1 MNVRN
6 ALPVAG
12 IAAVFGLP
20 TAVLAPSAGFA
31 QSTPDEIVVSVRRK
45 DENLQDV
52 PIAVSAL
59 SEQTIERYG
68 INDVGDVAKFTPGIQ
83 FDEGFGAQDTRV
95 VIRGLSPTR
104 GRANV
109 ALLVDGIDFTGEA
122 VSTAGGGVLVNQQLL
137 DIERIEVVKGPQS
150 ALYGRSAFAGALQYI
165 TKRPNLEE
173 AEGDLQFQM
182 GTDGTTGGRQQRISG
197 AYGGPVTENFG
208 LRVNGLLY
216 DDNGFYRN
224 DLTGQRVG
232 GRKGFGAAISG
243 LWDAGGPITVSGR
256 LAGSSEEFE
265 PQAQSR
271 VRGSTV
277 IDIDDSQVVQDGT
290 VDTIVRTSGLT
301 GAIGGPAAYPACAP
315 APTVGLDGVVSSCL
329 GLPKLIVTGQ
339 MPDADQLSILQSNNP
354 RDGNN
359 YPGTEVDTI
368 TGTLKFTFD
377 VDGGEFSSYTGI
389 AAVDSNQFFDGQN
402 DALPPGT
409 YGPFAGLGNYSF
421 TLPECGFL
429 DCSPTKQTI
438 GFNNETRLLSQE
450 FRFASDLDGP
460 VNYVAGAL
468 FWSEKVKQREFGT
481 TVSPAIFRR
490 PITFGPPPVPDT
502 RPLPVNT
509 QPPAASVITDVLS
522 PDQAVVRR
530 DTDSFSIYG
539 QLSWE
544 ISDTL
549 RATFEGRLVKE
560 DLTVAGPVCDTNLTP
575 AFSGLPN
582 VDTTF
587 PDGSTVTTCDA
598 QFRGSSSVGITTGGT
613 LPDGTFVPAGTYSK
627 AFFNSRA
634 AQFDDTFFAPKA
646 TLEYAPNDNQLFY
659 FSVAEG
665 IKPGGIS
672 TITAGAFFAPENNT
686 FDPEKLLAYEFGWKN
701 TMLDGRMTINT
712 SLFYQDYTDK
722 QVGVSRFDPTI
733 GTDVGS
739 IENAGEAEILGLEI
753 EGFWQVTDRFSL
765 SGGYTYVD
773 SEYTQFEIETSS
785 SNNIAR
791 SLAAGGQGC
800 KSFATPLN
808 DGFDEVCNVSLTGN
822 RFEDVPEHAF
832 VGNAR
837 YVAPFGSGG
846 GREWYADVSFIF
858 QDERFIDE
866 FNVKSLDAYWLTDIR
881 LGLLSDRYEVVLFM
895 DNAFD
900 DDTVKTAV
908 DFGSQVETT
917 RIGQFP
923 PGPSDGVIVTLPDP
937 RTVGVRAS
945 FNF

>member
-1 MNVRN
+1 MNVRTT
-6 ALPVAG
+6 LPLAAF
-12 IAAVFGLP
+12 AAVFGLP
-20 TAVLAPSAGFA
+20 SAVLLPTAGFA
-31 QSTPDEIVVSVRRK
+31 QSTPDEIIVSVRRK
-45 DENLQDV
+45 DENLQDI

-59 SEQTIERYG
+59 SEETIERYG

-165 TKRPNLEE
+165 TKRPSLEE
-173 AEGDLQFQM
+173 ASGDLQVQM

-243 LWDAGGPITVSGR
+243 LWDAGGAVSVSGR
-256 LAGSSEEFE
+256 LAGSSEEFQ
-265 PQAQSR
+265 PQAQAR

-277 IDIDDSQVVQDGT
+277 IDIDQSAVVQNGT
-290 VDTIVRTSGLT
+290 VDSIIRTSGL
-301 GAIGGPAAYPACAP
+301 ANLIGGSAAYPQCGP
-315 APTVGLDGVVSSCL
+315 AGTPNDGSVASCL
-329 GLPKLIVTGQ
+329 GLPKLIVAGQ
-339 MPDADQLSILQSNNP
+339 MPDADQLSILQSNDP
-354 RDGNN
+354 RTGNN

-368 TGTLKFTFD
+368 TGTMKVTFD

-409 YGPFAGLGNYSF
+409 YGPFPGLGNYSF
-421 TLPECGFL
+421 TLAPCGFA

-438 GFNNETRLLSQE
+438 GFNNETRLISQE
-450 FRFASDLDGP
+450 FRFASDLEGP
-460 VNYVAGAL
+460 LNYTAGAL

-481 TVSPAIFRR
+481 TISPAIFRR
-490 PITFGPPPVPDT
+490 AVSFFPPPVPDT
-502 RPLPVNT
+502 RPLPINGE
-509 QPPAASVITDVLS
+509 PPASSIIPGVLQ

-539 QLSWE
+539 LLTWD
-544 ISDTL
+544 INDKL
-549 RATFEGRLVKE
+549 RATFEGRLVQE
-560 DLTVAGPVCDTNLTP
+560 ELNVAGPVCDTVGTPVLT
-575 AFSGLPN
+575 GLPN
-582 VDTTF
+582 VETTF
-587 PDGSTVTTCDA
+587 LDGSTVTTCAAD
-598 QFRGSSSVGITTGGT
+598 FRGSSSAGITSGGT
-613 LPDGTFVPAGTYSK
+613 LPDGIYTK
-627 AFFNSRA
+627 ALFNSRS

-646 TLEYAPNDNQLFY
+646 TIEYTPNDDQLFY
-659 FSVAEG
+659 FAIAQG

-672 TITAGAFFAPENNT
+672 TITAGAFFDPDANT
-686 FDPEKLLAYEFGWKN
+686 FQPEKLLSYEFGWKN
-701 TMLDGRMTINT
+701 TLLDGAMTINT
-712 SLFYQDYTDK
+712 ALFYQDYTDK

-753 EGFWQVTDRFSL
+753 DAFWQVTDRLSL

-773 SEYTQFEIETSS
+773 SEYTKFDVETSS

-791 SLAAGGQGC
+791 SLAGGGQGC
-800 KSFATPLN
+800 QSFTTELG
-808 DGFDEVCNVSLTGN
+808 DGFSETCIVSLTGN
-822 RFEDVPEHAF
+822 QFEDVPEHAF

-846 GREWYADVSFIF
+846 GKDWYADVSFIY

-866 FNVKSLDAYWLTDIR
+866 FNIKSLDAYWLTDIR
-881 LGLLSDRYEVVLFM
+881 LGLLTDQYEIVLFM

-900 DDTVKTAV
+900 DDTVKTGV

-937 RTVGVRAS
+937 RTIGVRAS